1 MDVNIW
7 KGKNKGFTGEIEEQ
21 WGIMRDDEF
30 TEFDGKL
37 EKMSDLLQEGNDL
50 QYEME
55 ENYTIFE

>member
-1 MDVNIW
+1 MNVNIW

-37 EKMSDLLQEGNDL
+37 EMLSDLLQEDGNL
-50 QYEME
+50 QYEAE

>member
-7 KGKNKGFTGEIEEQ
+7 KGKNKGFKGEIEEQ

-37 EKMSDLLQEGNDL
+37 EKLSDLLQEDNNL
-50 QYEME
+50 QYEAE